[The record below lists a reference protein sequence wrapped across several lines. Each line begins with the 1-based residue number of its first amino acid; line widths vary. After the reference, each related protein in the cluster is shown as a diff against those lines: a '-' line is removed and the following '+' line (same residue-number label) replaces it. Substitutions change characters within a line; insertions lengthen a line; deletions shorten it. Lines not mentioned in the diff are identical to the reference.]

1 MIAGCPLLLRASC
14 VNKVKSGHSD
24 CYAVPTGLILSDSD
38 SCRCRLGSS
47 RPRCCW
53 WIDAALFTQLVNRSS
68 GLYTFTAIGVLSLA
82 SPPTTYE
89 TPFMNPLRW
98 SVFGGCSVRL
108 LLTQLFPMLEGVE
121 PWLAN
126 SLLCHFTGLVLFG
139 RN

>member
-1 MIAGCPLLLRASC
+1 MIAGCPQLLRASC

-24 CYAVPTGLILSDSD
+24 CYAVPTVLIRSDSQ

-98 SVFGGCSVRL
+98 SVFGGCPGAVAANPIVSTAGRSRTVVSK
-108 LLTQLFPMLEGVE
+108 LTPLSFHRFSAF
-121 PWLAN
+121 W
-126 SLLCHFTGLVLFG
+126 S
-139 RN
+139 